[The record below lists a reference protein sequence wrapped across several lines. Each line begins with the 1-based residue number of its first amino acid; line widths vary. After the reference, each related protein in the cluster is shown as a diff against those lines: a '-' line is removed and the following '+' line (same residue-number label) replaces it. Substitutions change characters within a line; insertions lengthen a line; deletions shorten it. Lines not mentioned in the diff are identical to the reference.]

1 MNADRET
8 KRAGASPG
16 WHRAAVA
23 YWWAML
29 AVSVIVSAYGNV
41 RHAEAVAP
49 VEHLAV
55 ARWIAG
61 ALPVTLLLMVEGI
74 AIGVRAG
81 VAGWQRWMSTIFV
94 AALAAVVLAS
104 SYVGLLSLVEATELF
119 GAPALN
125 FGLAAV
131 PDLLMIAATVYVMS
145 LREPVEATA
154 PETRRP
160 GAWSR
165 IGGNLVARVEMATA
179 PKTETV
185 ESAVDAPVELT
196 DELVASSVD
205 GLVELPSSSGVELPD
220 GSAVSAVELESSI
233 GELSSTTTRH
243 PAELGR
249 QVVEQVPTSSSSSGG
264 EPVELPDDT
273 RDELTHEPVTSSVD
287 DPPARPV
294 ELVPSSSPDE
304 VDDPPT
310 TTDYEGWRRVADEV
324 VATSKISAGPDDL
337 ARVLAL
343 DAGGVPKQRIADEVG
358 RSRSTITGWLKTVE
372 EMEIDRPQLAAV
384 R

>member
-1 MNADRET
+1 M
-8 KRAGASPG
+8 KGVGPSRA

-29 AVSVIVSAYGNV
+29 ALSVIVSAYGNV

-81 VAGWQRWMSTIFV
+81 VAGWQRWMSTAFV

-104 SYVGLLSLVEATELF
+104 SYVGLLSLVEATGLF

-145 LREPVEATA
+145 LREPAEAAA

-220 GSAVSAVELESSI
+220 GSAVSAVELELSI

-264 EPVELPDDT
+264 APVELPDDT
-273 RDELTHEPVTSSVD
+273 RDELTDELTHEPVTSSVD

-343 DAGGVPKQRIADEVG
+343 DAGGVSKQRIADEVG

>member
-1 MNADRET
+1 MSLSLR
-8 KRAGASPG
+8 
-16 WHRAAVA
+16 
-23 YWWAML
+23 AML
-29 AVSVIVSAYGNV
+29 ALSVIVSAYGNV

-81 VAGWQRWMSTIFV
+81 VAGWQRWMSTGFV

-165 IGGNLVARVEMATA
+165 IGGNLVARVEQATA

-185 ESAVDAPVELT
+185 ESADDAPVELT

-205 GLVELPSSSGVELPD
+205 GLVELQSSSGVELTD

-233 GELSSTTTRH
+233 GELSSTTPRH

-264 EPVELPDDT
+264 EPVELPDDN
-273 RDELTHEPVTSSVD
+273 RYELTHEPVTSSV
-287 DPPARPV
+287 

-304 VDDPPT
+304 IDDPPT
-310 TTDYEGWRRVADEV
+310 TTDYEGWRRIADEV
-324 VATSKISAGPDDL
+324 VATSKISAGPDEL
-337 ARVLAL
+337 ARVLTL
-343 DAGGVPKQRIADEVG
+343 DANGVSKQQIADEVG

>member
-1 MNADRET
+1 MSANRET
-8 KRAGASPG
+8 KPAGPSRG

-29 AVSVIVSAYGNV
+29 ALSVIVSAYGNV

-81 VAGWQRWMSTIFV
+81 VAGWQRWMSTGFV

-165 IGGNLVARVEMATA
+165 IGGNLVARVEQATA

-185 ESAVDAPVELT
+185 ESADDAPVELT

-205 GLVELPSSSGVELPD
+205 GLVELQSSSGVELPD

-233 GELSSTTTRH
+233 GELSSTTPRH

-264 EPVELPDDT
+264 EPVELPDDN
-273 RDELTHEPVTSSVD
+273 RYELTHEPVTSSV
-287 DPPARPV
+287 

-304 VDDPPT
+304 IDDPPT
-310 TTDYEGWRRVADEV
+310 TTDYEGWRRIADEV
-324 VATSKISAGPDDL
+324 VATSKISAGPDEL
-337 ARVLAL
+337 ARVLTL
-343 DAGGVPKQRIADEVG
+343 DANGVSKQQIADKVG

-372 EMEIDRPQLAAV
+372 EMEVDRPQLAAV